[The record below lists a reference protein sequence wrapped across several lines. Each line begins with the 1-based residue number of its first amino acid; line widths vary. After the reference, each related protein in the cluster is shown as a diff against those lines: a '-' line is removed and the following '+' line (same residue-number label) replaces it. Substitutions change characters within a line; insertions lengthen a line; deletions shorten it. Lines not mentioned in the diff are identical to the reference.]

1 MTHPIKLEELQEK
14 IKSFYDPYI
23 WHFVTLNGTH
33 TQCGC
38 QLQWIFS
45 KYDSADDY
53 VVFES
58 IVSYDTLIPSIK
70 DIIPSAIMSE
80 MEVVDL
86 FGLQIENTKEGLYLD
101 ETSVKHPLRGNNDN

>member
-1 MTHPIKLEELQEK
+1 MKHEITLENLREK
-14 IKSFYDPYI
+14 ILAFYDPYI

-33 TQCGC
+33 TQSGC

-45 KYDSADDY
+45 KYNSADEY
-53 VVFES
+53 EVFET
-58 IVSYDTLIPSIK
+58 IVSYDAIIPTIK

-86 FGLQIENTKEGLYLD
+86 FGLNIESIPEGLYLD
-101 ETSVKHPLRGNNDN
+101 ETSVKHPLRGNDA

>member
-1 MTHPIKLEELQEK
+1 MKQEINLEELREK
-14 IKSFYDPYI
+14 VLAFYDPYI

-33 TQCGC
+33 TQSGC

-45 KYDSADDY
+45 KYNSADEY
-53 VVFES
+53 VVFEA
-58 IVSYDTLIPSIK
+58 IVSYDAIIPTIK

-86 FGLQIENTKEGLYLD
+86 FGLNIENTAQGLYLD
-101 ETSVKHPLRGNNDN
+101 ETSIKHPLKGDDV